1 MTVFHSRRQ
10 AEPCARTRS
19 IVLAD
24 DVALLQRWLGAALA
38 TLAKQRTD
46 RAE

>member
-1 MTVFHSRRQ
+1 MTAFHNRHQ
-10 AEPCARTRS
+10 AEPSVRTRS

-24 DVALLQRWLGAALA
+24 DVSSLQRWLGAALA